1 MSHKEGPAFGTIHG
15 YLSALRRYET
25 DLGTLNPLCS
35 PSFTTLMEGI
45 KITKGITPR
54 DEEEEEKRPGFTS
67 EHLQAMLQYMP
78 PFERRSYSEKLL
90 LATVS
95 TALAG
100 LLRANELLFTG
111 PLQRVE
117 ARPQV
122 GDLIFCTT
130 EAPAP
135 SVKAHKLDVPKC
147 THQFHHCELR
157 IKCSKTDK
165 YKRGDWAVFGEETAK
180 VLSQY
185 MCVHPLRHDSNAL
198 LFVNSEGLPYTR
210 TQLMQD
216 LRSALRAAG
225 VPELL
230 ANRFSGHSF
239 RIGGAEDGEEYGDE
253 FVKLIGRW
261 VSITHLHYHGR
272 QKAKVDAANV
282 LEGRRRRRFV
292 VGGLGGPSSTVSSS
306 SSAADPR

>member
-78 PFERRSYSEKLL
+78 PFERRTYSEKLL

-157 IKCSKTDK
+157 INCSKTDK
-165 YKRGDWAVFGEETAK
+165 YKKGRLGSVRRGDDEG
-180 VLSQY
+180 SIPIY
-185 MCVHPLRHDSNAL
+185 VHPLRHDSNAL

-253 FVKLIGRW
+253 FVKL
-261 VSITHLHYHGR
+261 
-272 QKAKVDAANV
+272 
-282 LEGRRRRRFV
+282 
-292 VGGLGGPSSTVSSS
+292 TV
-306 SSAADPR
+306 